1 MSMLRARHLSLGL
14 LGLALGAA
22 AVLAQ
27 SDGLVSHSV
36 SGTLVRVDMELLG
49 LFVKPASGGEEMAW
63 QLPRAVLVEAQKA
76 PPAAP
81 VKVVYRGE
89 SDGDRAVT
97 AIELPGK
104 PGEGRTYVNT
114 TGSRA
119 FLFARPDQGGS
130 CDTLPSPGSAPPF
143 TMLLGPME
151 FADEQLAQQSLAC
164 WCCSG
169 IDGTCTPRTKADPGR
184 RIVLVAC
191 FS

>member
-1 MSMLRARHLSLGL
+1 MSMLRARHLFLGL
-14 LGLALGAA
+14 PVLALA
-22 AVLAQ
+22 AV
-27 SDGLVSHSV
+27 GPLVGHSV
-36 SGTLVRVDMELLG
+36 SGTLVRVDMELMG
-49 LFVKPASGGEEMAW
+49 IFVQPASGPEMAW
-63 QLPRAVLVEAQKA
+63 KLPGPVLAEAQKA
-76 PPAAP
+76 PAGAP

-97 AIELPGK
+97 AIELPGT
-104 PGEGRTYVNT
+104 PGQGRNYVNT

-119 FLFARPDQGGS
+119 LLFARPDQGGS
-130 CDTLPSPGSAPPF
+130 CDAPPSPGSLPSFA
-143 TMLLGPME
+143 MLLWPME

-169 IDGTCTPRTKADPGR
+169 IDGTCTPRTRADPGR